1 MLGLITLLGW
11 DKEISLG
18 LELNDDLRGLF
29 QPNLESVTNILHL
42 SGFNWAELLQGGTE
56 HPELM
61 AQE

>member
-11 DKEISLG
+11 DEEISLD

-42 SGFNWAELLQGGTE
+42 SGFNWAGSCCREGQNI
-56 HPELM
+56 
-61 AQE
+61 QN